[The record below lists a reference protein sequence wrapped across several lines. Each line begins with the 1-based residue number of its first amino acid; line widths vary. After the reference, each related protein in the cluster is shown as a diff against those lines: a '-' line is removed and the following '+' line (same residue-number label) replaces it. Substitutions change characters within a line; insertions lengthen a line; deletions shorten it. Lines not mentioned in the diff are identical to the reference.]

1 MPAVVDPV
9 TGLELFELSHR
20 WGMYM
25 AILFD
30 LARTAPQRAT
40 DQIFS
45 AGIPRDRD
53 REAIKNSSPASAFC
67 AGQVMYVDGGF
78 TAG

>member
-30 LARTAPQRAT
+30 LAPTAPQRAT

-45 AGIPRDRD
+45 AGIPRDRE
-53 REAIKNSSPASAFC
+53 REAIKNSASAFC
-67 AGQVMYVDGGF
+67 TGQVMYVDGGF